1 MKKHSDE
8 KVYPNRPERESIIQ
22 KDDIL
27 SLKIDLEV
35 LSPEELHAK
44 YFTIEE
50 DEK

>member
-8 KVYPNRPERESIIQ
+8 KTYEYNPEHETIIQ

-35 LSPEELHAK
+35 LSPDEVFAK
-44 YFTIEE
+44 YFTVE
-50 DEK
+50 DCEK

>member
-8 KVYPNRPERESIIQ
+8 KTYEHHPDRETIIQ

-35 LSPEELHAK
+35 LSPDEIFAK
-44 YFTIEE
+44 YFTVEE
-50 DEK
+50 YEK